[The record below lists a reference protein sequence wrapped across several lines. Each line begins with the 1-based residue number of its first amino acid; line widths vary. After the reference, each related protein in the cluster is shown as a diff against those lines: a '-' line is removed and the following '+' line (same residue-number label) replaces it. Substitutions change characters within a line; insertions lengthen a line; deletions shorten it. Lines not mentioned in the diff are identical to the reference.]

1 MMTPLKLVG
10 GFGSPYS
17 RKMRA
22 VLRFRRIPFTWIM
35 RGSPDDVGI
44 PDVPVALIPVLLF
57 PGDSGHADEAM
68 IDSTF
73 QIRRLEKMLPA
84 RSIISDDPALAFLDA
99 LLEDYADE
107 WLTKPMFHYRWK
119 YAADIHKASHVLALD
134 RNPLMSRETLKKM
147 SSYIADR
154 QIERLRV
161 VGSNDVT
168 TPVIEASYRRL
179 LGLLDSH
186 LVAGNRFL
194 MGARPG
200 ASDFAFF
207 GQLSQLAH
215 FDPTPAAIAA
225 AENPRIVSWVSHL
238 DDLSSLDIENARW
251 PSRNDAAAA
260 LRPFF
265 VEVGRVYAPFLT
277 AKARALASRASEVRC
292 EIDGLPWV
300 QQPFPY
306 QMPQV
311 AARSSRGARPRRPQI
326 HRDWSHPYDQAASRL
341 PSIPHARCFDFDYC
355 QCIVAS
361 ARRQR
366 GTADESRERR
376 APQQPS
382 TQRRQGLHG
391 GRGRGGALRN
401 GL

>member
-1 MMTPLKLVG
+1 MPSLKLVG

-22 VLRFRRIPFTWIM
+22 VLRYRRIPFTWIL
-35 RGSPDDVGI
+35 RGSPNDIGI
-44 PDVPVALIPVLLF
+44 PEVPVALIPVLVF
-57 PGDSGHADEAM
+57 PGPAGRADEAM

-73 QIRRLEKMLPA
+73 QIKRLEKMLPA
-84 RSIISDDPALAFLDA
+84 RSIIPPDPALAFLDA

-134 RNPLMSRETLKKM
+134 RDPLLSRDTLARM

-186 LVAGNRFL
+186 LVAGHRFL

-200 ASDFAFF
+200 ASDFGLF

-215 FDPTPAAIAA
+215 FDPTPSGIAA
-225 AENPRIVSWVSHL
+225 VETPRVVSWVSHL
-238 DDLSSLDIENARW
+238 DDLSSLEVDDGGW
-251 PSRNDAAAA
+251 LSRMDAVEA
-260 LRPFF
+260 LRPFLI
-265 VEVGRVYAPFLT
+265 EVGRVYAPFLI
-277 AKARALASRASEVRC
+277 ANARALAARSSEVRC

-306 QMPQV
+306 QGKCLKWLREGREALSV
-311 AARSSRGARPRRPQI
+311 DDRKFIDVTLESTGAERI
-326 HRDWSHPYDQAASRL
+326 FSE
-341 PSIPHARCFDFDYC
+341 SI
-355 QCIVAS
+355 
-361 ARRQR
+361 
-366 GTADESRERR
+366 
-376 APQQPS
+376 
-382 TQRRQGLHG
+382 
-391 GRGRGGALRN
+391 
-401 GL
+401 

>member
-1 MMTPLKLVG
+1 MTTLKLVG

-22 VLRFRRIPFTWIM
+22 VLRFRRIPFTWIG

-44 PDVPVALIPVLLF
+44 PEVPVALIPVLVF
-57 PGDSGHADEAM
+57 PGEGGRADEAM

-73 QIRRLEKMLPA
+73 QIKRLEKMFAA
-84 RSIISDDPALAFLDA
+84 RSIIPDDPAIAFLDA

-134 RNPLMSRETLKKM
+134 RNPIMSREILAKM
-147 SSYIADR
+147 SSYIAER

-161 VGSNDVT
+161 VGSNEVT

-186 LVAGNRFL
+186 LVSGHRFL

-225 AENPRIVSWVSHL
+225 AETPRVVSWVSHL
-238 DDLSSLDIENARW
+238 DDLSSLDVENVPW
-251 PSRNDAAAA
+251 PSREDAVEV

-265 VEVGRVYAPFLT
+265 IEVGRAYAPFLI
-277 AKARALASRASEVRC
+277 ANARALANGASEVRC

-306 QMPQV
+306 QGKCLKWMRDSR
-311 AARSSRGARPRRPQI
+311 AALSLADRAFVDSALKATGADAI
-326 HRDWSHPYDQAASRL
+326 
-341 PSIPHARCFDFDYC
+341 F
-355 QCIVAS
+355 S
-361 ARRQR
+361 AP
-366 GTADESRERR
+366 A
-376 APQQPS
+376 
-382 TQRRQGLHG
+382 
-391 GRGRGGALRN
+391 
-401 GL
+401 

>member
-1 MMTPLKLVG
+1 
-10 GFGSPYS
+10 
-17 RKMRA
+17 
-22 VLRFRRIPFTWIM
+22 
-35 RGSPDDVGI
+35 
-44 PDVPVALIPVLLF
+44 
-57 PGDSGHADEAM
+57 M

-73 QIRRLEKMLPA
+73 QIKRLEKMFAA
-84 RSIISDDPALAFLDA
+84 RSIIPDDPAIAFLDA

-134 RNPLMSRETLKKM
+134 RNPIMSREILAKM
-147 SSYIADR
+147 SSYIAER

-161 VGSNDVT
+161 VGSNEVT

-186 LVAGNRFL
+186 LVSGHRFL

-225 AENPRIVSWVSHL
+225 AETPRVVSWVSHL
-238 DDLSSLDIENARW
+238 DDLSSLDVENVPW
-251 PSRNDAAAA
+251 PSREDAVEV

-265 VEVGRVYAPFLT
+265 IEVGRVYAPFLI
-277 AKARALASRASEVRC
+277 ANARALANGASEVRC

-306 QMPQV
+306 QGKCLKWMRDSR
-311 AARSSRGARPRRPQI
+311 AALSPADRAFVDSALKATGADAI
-326 HRDWSHPYDQAASRL
+326 
-341 PSIPHARCFDFDYC
+341 F
-355 QCIVAS
+355 S
-361 ARRQR
+361 AP
-366 GTADESRERR
+366 A
-376 APQQPS
+376 
-382 TQRRQGLHG
+382 
-391 GRGRGGALRN
+391 
-401 GL
+401 

>member
-1 MMTPLKLVG
+1 MTPLKLVG

-22 VLRFRRIPFTWIM
+22 VMRFRRIPFTWIM
-35 RGSPDDVGI
+35 RGSAEDVDI
-44 PDVPVALIPVLLF
+44 PSVPIALIPVIVF
-57 PGDSGHADEAM
+57 PGEGAGEAM

-73 QIRRLEKMLPA
+73 QIRRLEKLFPS
-84 RSIISDDPALAFLDA
+84 RSIIPPDPVLAFLDA

-119 YAADIHKASHVLALD
+119 YAADIDKASHVLALD
-134 RNPLMSRETLKKM
+134 RDPCMSRERLAKA
-147 SSYIADR
+147 SRFFADR

-179 LGLLDSH
+179 LGLLDSQ

-200 ASDFAFF
+200 ASDFGFF

-225 AENPRIVSWVSHL
+225 AETPRVVSWVSHL
-238 DDLSSLDIENARW
+238 DDLSSLDVEDARW
-251 PSRNDAAAA
+251 LTRKDAVAAI
-260 LRPFF
+260 RPFLI
-265 VEVGRVYAPFLT
+265 EIGRVYAPFLL
-277 AKARALASRASEVRC
+277 ANARALASRASEVRC
-292 EIDGLPWV
+292 EIDGRAWV

-306 QMPQV
+306 QGKCLKWLREARQALS
-311 AARSSRGARPRRPQI
+311 AADREFV
-326 HRDWSHPYDQAASRL
+326 DAALEST
-341 PSIPHARCFDFDYC
+341 
-355 QCIVAS
+355 
-361 ARRQR
+361 
-366 GTADESRERR
+366 GADEIFS
-376 APQQPS
+376 AVV
-382 TQRRQGLHG
+382 
-391 GRGRGGALRN
+391 
-401 GL
+401 

>member
-1 MMTPLKLVG
+1 MAPLKLVG

-22 VLRFRRIPFTWIM
+22 VLRFRRIPFRWIM
-35 RGSPDDVGI
+35 RGSSDDVGI
-44 PDVPVALIPVLLF
+44 PEVPVALIPVVVF
-57 PGDSGHADEAM
+57 PGENGRADEAM

-73 QIRRLEKMLPA
+73 QIKRLEKMFVT
-84 RSIISDDPALAFLDA
+84 RSIIPTDPAIAFLDA
-99 LLEDYADE
+99 MLEDYADE

-134 RNPLMSRETLKKM
+134 RNPVMSRETLAKM
-147 SSYIADR
+147 SSYIAER

-186 LVAGNRFL
+186 FLSGHRFL

-200 ASDFAFF
+200 ASDFGLF
-207 GQLSQLAH
+207 GQLSQLVH
-215 FDPTPAAIAA
+215 FDPTPAAIAS
-225 AENPRIVSWVSHL
+225 AEAPRVVSWASHL
-238 DDLSSLDIENARW
+238 DDLSSLDVDGAAW
-251 PSRNDAAAA
+251 PSREEAVAA

-265 VEVGRVYAPFLT
+265 VEVGRVYAPFLI
-277 AKARALASRASEVRC
+277 ANARALASGASEVRC

-306 QMPQV
+306 QGKCLKWLREAREALISDDRKFV
-311 AARSSRGARPRRPQI
+311 DAALESTGADTI
-326 HRDWSHPYDQAASRL
+326 FS
-341 PSIPHARCFDFDYC
+341 
-355 QCIVAS
+355 
-361 ARRQR
+361 
-366 GTADESRERR
+366 
-376 APQQPS
+376 
-382 TQRRQGLHG
+382 
-391 GRGRGGALRN
+391 
-401 GL
+401 

>member
-1 MMTPLKLVG
+1 MTPLKLVG

-22 VLRFRRIPFTWIM
+22 ILRFRRIPFTWIM

-44 PDVPVALIPVLLF
+44 PEVPVALIPVLVF
-57 PGDSGHADEAM
+57 PGEAGRADEAM

-73 QIRRLEKMLPA
+73 QIKRLEQMFPA
-84 RSIISDDPALAFLDA
+84 RSIIPPDPALAFFDA

-134 RNPLMSRETLKKM
+134 RNPLMSPDMLAKTSRF
-147 SSYIADR
+147 IADR

-179 LGLLDSH
+179 LALLDSH
-186 LVAGNRFL
+186 LVAGRRFL

-200 ASDFAFF
+200 ASDFALF

-225 AENPRIVSWVSHL
+225 AETPRAVSWVSHL
-238 DDLSSLDIENARW
+238 DDLSSLDVDDTGWSPRE
-251 PSRNDAAAA
+251 DAVKS
-260 LRPFF
+260 LRPFLI
-265 VEVGRVYAPFLT
+265 EIGRVYAPFLI
-277 AKARALASRASEVRC
+277 ANARALASRASEVRC
-292 EIDGLPWV
+292 EIDGLPWA

-306 QMPQV
+306 Q
-311 AARSSRGARPRRPQI
+311 AKCLKWLREARESLS
-326 HRDWSHPYDQAASRL
+326 ASDRK
-341 PSIPHARCFDFDYC
+341 FVD
-355 QCIVAS
+355 
-361 ARRQR
+361 
-366 GTADESRERR
+366 TAVESTGVKTIFT
-376 APQQPS
+376 A
-382 TQRRQGLHG
+382 TI
-391 GRGRGGALRN
+391 
-401 GL
+401 

>member
-251 PSRNDAAAA
+251 PSRDDATAA

-265 VEVGRVYAPFLT
+265 VEVGRVYAPFLI
-277 AKARALASRASEVRC
+277 ANARALASGASEVRC

-306 QMPQV
+306 QGKCLKWLRE
-311 AARSSRGARPRRPQI
+311 AREALVPADRKFIDTALESTGADI
-326 HRDWSHPYDQAASRL
+326 
-341 PSIPHARCFDFDYC
+341 IF
-355 QCIVAS
+355 
-361 ARRQR
+361 
-366 GTADESRERR
+366 TA
-376 APQQPS
+376 
-382 TQRRQGLHG
+382 HI
-391 GRGRGGALRN
+391 
-401 GL
+401 

>member
-1 MMTPLKLVG
+1 MTPLKLVG

-35 RGSPDDVGI
+35 RGSAEDVAI
-44 PDVPVALIPVLLF
+44 PDVPVALIPVLVF
-57 PGDSGHADEAM
+57 ENNEAM

-73 QIRRLEKMLPA
+73 QIKRLEKMFAA
-84 RSIISDDPALAFLDA
+84 RSIIPRDPAIAFLDA
-99 LLEDYADE
+99 ILEDYADE

-134 RNPLMSRETLKKM
+134 RNPLMSRDTLAKM
-147 SSYIADR
+147 SSYIAER

-168 TPVIEASYRRL
+168 TPVIEASYRRI

-186 LVAGNRFL
+186 LVGGNRFL

-200 ASDFAFF
+200 AGDFGFF

-225 AENPRIVSWVSHL
+225 AETPRVVSWVSHL
-238 DDLSSLDIENARW
+238 DDLSSLEVDDTPW
-251 PSRNDAAAA
+251 PSRDDAAAS
-260 LRPFF
+260 LRPFL
-265 VEVGRVYAPFLT
+265 VEVGRVYAPFLI
-277 AKARALASRASEVRC
+277 ANARALASRATEVRC

-306 QMPQV
+306 QGKCLRWLREAREALS
-311 AARSSRGARPRRPQI
+311 AADREYADAALKSTGA
-326 HRDWSHPYDQAASRL
+326 D
-341 PSIPHARCFDFDYC
+341 SIF
-355 QCIVAS
+355 S
-361 ARRQR
+361 A
-366 GTADESRERR
+366 
-376 APQQPS
+376 PI
-382 TQRRQGLHG
+382 
-391 GRGRGGALRN
+391 
-401 GL
+401 